1 MSLSKL
7 VTVYPIADNRIDDL
21 TSVIP
26 PSTTSYAYPKH
37 RLSDGNMEAIT
48 ISQRNVSPVYPY
60 PTNEH
65 DTIDPQIS
73 IPSLET
79 SLIDS
84 NYYIDQKNSS
94 EKNRDKQVEQLQAQG
109 YTTGLINA
117 LLINV
122 DKFYQRFWI
131 VDNSGSMQTADGHR
145 FVETEKESDHKM
157 IPCSRWAEIQKTV
170 EYHVEMAGLL
180 RAPTIFRLLNDPGL
194 GKGCQEFSVCE
205 RGDDM
210 IKKDIQE
217 ARRIME
223 QSEPRGTTPLA
234 RHIREIREQV
244 QDLESFL
251 VKTDKKISIIVA
263 TDGLP
268 TDESGLSNDSTR
280 RDFINSIRS
289 LVGLPVW
296 LVIRLCTDD
305 DSVVDFYNALDS
317 QVEMPIE
324 VLDDFISEAKEVHN
338 HNKWVTYSLPLHR
351 CREMG
356 YHHPVFDILD
366 ERKLARSELIS
377 YCQMLFGND
386 YFDGVPDPNE
396 DWKGF
401 LKSLD
406 GMLKKE
412 KKQYNPIKG
421 NMRPAIDSRKLNRAY
436 NRRGYFFSR

>member
-1 MSLSKL
+1 MPLSK
-7 VTVYPIADNRIDDL
+7 VIPIYPITTTSNDEPDIVISPSNISNDESKFRNNRPMIDDSKDSAVCHPNL
-21 TSVIP
+21 QCTMNPTNVIP
-26 PSTTSYAYPKH
+26 APTSFI
-37 RLSDGNMEAIT
+37 E
-48 ISQRNVSPVYPY
+48 
-60 PTNEH
+60 TNYDRDDVVAEEIH
-65 DTIDPQIS
+65 
-73 IPSLET
+73 
-79 SLIDS
+79 
-84 NYYIDQKNSS
+84 
-94 EKNRDKQVEQLQAQG
+94 EKKIIQLQAQG

-117 LLINV
+117 LLKSV

-131 VDNSGSMQTADGHR
+131 VDNSGSMQIADGHR
-145 FVETEKESDHKM
+145 IVETEKQSDFRM
-157 IPCSRWAEIQKTV
+157 VSCTRWAEIQMTV
-170 EYHVEMAGLL
+170 EYHVQMAGLL
-180 RAPTIFRLLNDPGL
+180 RAPTTFRLLNDPGL
-194 GKGCQEFSVCE
+194 GKGCQEFSVCQ
-205 RGDDM
+205 RGENM
-210 IKKDIQE
+210 IEHDIQE

-223 QSEPRGTTPLA
+223 QSQPGGTTPLA
-234 RHIREIREQV
+234 RHIREIRNHV
-244 QDLESFL
+244 KDMESFL
-251 VKTDKKISIIVA
+251 IQIGKKVAIIIA

-268 TDESGLSNDSTR
+268 TDEMGISSDSIK
-280 RDFINSIRS
+280 RDFIDAITS
-289 LVGLPVW
+289 LVSLPVW

-305 DSVVDFYNALDS
+305 DSVVDFYNDLDS

-324 VLDDFISEAKEVHN
+324 VLDDFVSEAKEVHN